1 MAQQKGILPIEGTI
15 GNITFFKSKDGYR
28 VKQKGGVSANEI
40 ATSPAFKRTRENG
53 AEFGRACKAGKVLR
67 MAFGSFLQTMS
78 DRLLVSRLVKQM
90 MIVIHADKTSTRGKR
105 NVIDGE
111 AALLKDFDFNSNAV
125 LGTCLKVKYATSIDR
140 ATGIMTASFPDF
152 NNEKNVYVPSGTT
165 HYKLLL
171 IGSAVDF
178 ENADYQTQS
187 EASDFISIDDMQ
199 VAAMELTINLP
210 ANSTHPLFLALGME
224 FYQEVNGGKYPFNN
238 GAFNSLNIVKVD
250 GGV

>member
-1 MAQQKGILPIEGTI
+1 MATQEGILPIKGTI

-28 VKQKGGVSANEI
+28 VKQKGGISASEI

-78 DRLLVSRLVKQM
+78 DRHLVGRLVKQM
-90 MIVIHADKTSTRGKR
+90 MLVIHADLTSTRGQR

-125 LGTCLKVKYATSIDR
+125 LGTCLRIKYETTIDR
-140 ATGIMTASFPDF
+140 VTGIMTASFPDF
-152 NNEKNVYVPSGTT
+152 VTEKNVYVPPGTT
-165 HYKLLL
+165 HFKLLL

-187 EASDFISIDDMQ
+187 KASDFISVDELQ
-199 VAAMELTINLP
+199 VVAMELTVNLP

-224 FYQEVNGGKYPFNN
+224 FYQEVNGNKYPFNT
-238 GAFNSLNIVKVD
+238 GSFNALNIVKVD
-250 GGV
+250 TGV